1 MAPARLEGI
10 DMGGASEADAMAP
23 GGGFSER
30 LNQLVAAKGRGC
42 KAELARHCGVTRPA
56 ITHWLSGRNKGVE
69 STCLFAIADYF
80 EVDPRWLAVGTGSE
94 WPIPPMERKVHPP
107 IGEVLSKIEEV
118 ASRCRQIT
126 HEERVGIYMWLTG
139 ESCCCASSS
148 RST

>member
-1 MAPARLEGI
+1 MAGDFEV
-10 DMGGASEADAMAP
+10 DAIAMDR
-23 GGGFSER
+23 GFSER
-30 LNQLVAAKGRGC
+30 LKNLVAAEGRGC

-69 STCLFAIADYF
+69 ATCLFAIADYF
-80 EVDPRWLAVGTGSE
+80 NVDPRWLAVGTGSE
-94 WPIPPMERKVHPP
+94 WPVPPMERKVHPP

-118 ASRCRQIT
+118 ASRCRHIT

-148 RST
+148 ESA